1 MYKESSKRR
10 VYVHTCI
17 RGGCHKSWGMT
28 PGLPLL
34 ASLTSTILSDIFT
47 IRIHVSTRDD
57 IQSGGTAGRG
67 WYRLY
72 RWTDVATS
80 RDESYIQR
88 VFAGLSSIIYFKQ
101 YRTSRSPFSVMSIVK
116 RGRKRILEN
125 FYRPILRFIPFQI
138 DFANI

>member
-1 MYKESSKRR
+1 MYEESSKRR

-57 IQSGGTAGRG
+57 IQSGGTAGPWEG
-67 WYRLY
+67 M
-72 RWTDVATS
+72 V
-80 RDESYIQR
+80 
-88 VFAGLSSIIYFKQ
+88 SSISMD
-101 YRTSRSPFSVMSIVK
+101 RRRDVP
-116 RGRKRILEN
+116 
-125 FYRPILRFIPFQI
+125 
-138 DFANI
+138 